1 VIAGKVCLTALAAL
15 QLGTAAPSAHMSKP
29 TANTSCDVTATFSWQ
44 GYSTAAK
51 AVIKMTDEATH
62 FTVNESHAAKASG
75 KLTFVVPAIANPT
88 KTTLQSV
95 GQLYNGK
102 GARIAQATNTAN
114 LGCIF
119 G

>member
-1 VIAGKVCLTALAAL
+1 MALAAL
-15 QLGTAAPSAHMSKP
+15 QLGSAAPSAHMSKP
-29 TANTSCDVTATFSWQ
+29 TASTSCAVSATFSWQ

-62 FTVNESHAAKASG
+62 FTVNEFHAAKASG
-75 KLTFVVPAIANPT
+75 KLTFVVPAVANPT
-88 KTTLQSV
+88 KTTIRSV

-102 GARIAQATNTAN
+102 GVRLAQATNTAN
-114 LGCIF
+114 LDCVF

>member
-1 VIAGKVCLTALAAL
+1 VIVGKVCLLALAAL
-15 QLGTAAPSAHMSKP
+15 QLGTASPSAHMSKP

-51 AVIKMTDEATH
+51 EVIKMTDEATH
-62 FTVNESHAAKASG
+62 FAVNESHAAKASG
-75 KLTFVVPAIANPT
+75 KLTFVVPAVANPT
-88 KTTLQSV
+88 KTTIESV

-102 GARIAQATNTAN
+102 GARLAKATNSAS
-114 LGCIF
+114 LDCIF